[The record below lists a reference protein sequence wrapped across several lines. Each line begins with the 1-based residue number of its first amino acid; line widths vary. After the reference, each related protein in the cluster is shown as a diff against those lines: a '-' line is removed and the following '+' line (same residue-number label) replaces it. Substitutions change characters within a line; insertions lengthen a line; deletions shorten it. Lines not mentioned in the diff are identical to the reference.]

1 MVGGSSHFTGKD
13 GGLEQGPG
21 ALLAP
26 GMVELGFYPS
36 LSVGWSFSAWPEE
49 SEKRGL
55 PGC

>member
-1 MVGGSSHFTGKD
+1 MVEGSSHFTGKD

-21 ALLAP
+21 AFLAP

-36 LSVGWSFSAWPEE
+36 LSLGWSFSAWPEE
-49 SEKRGL
+49 SEKCGL